1 MKINAYP
8 FAVESECGL
17 GWDAMVEYDDGTVVA
32 VGWSDSER
40 GALRIA
46 NRFICGR

>member
-8 FAVESECGL
+8 FAKPSESGH
-17 GWDAMVEYDDGTVVA
+17 GWDAWVEYEDFTIAA
-32 VGWSDSER
+32 VGWSDTKA